1 MRQNRKRFYFLK
13 SFLRWNNAV
22 QNVMW
27 GPLWPLWTF
36 VLPCSDGGR
45 AHQPGGLP
53 VWRLLQDPGAALSAV
68 CCGIAAAA
76 AGRGAWNSTLRQY
89 LYRLSPGEMDQ
100 PAPVFWL
107 QTGTWSFLY
116 KYFFVYIWK
125 KKRWI
130 KPDGWFHWSVWTD
143 DHIPS
148 IYPSTASFGPKDVF
162 ASSCVIKAAFFSRY
176 EWWFVSLSM
185 VFTCNVWT
193 LTHHHFRGTPVHLFI
208 AGIRA
213 VA

>member
-1 MRQNRKRFYFLK
+1 
-13 SFLRWNNAV
+13 
-22 QNVMW
+22 MW
-27 GPLWPLWTF
+27 GPLWPLCTF
-36 VLPCSDGGR
+36 VLPCSDGGW

-76 AGRGAWNSTLRQY
+76 AGRGARNGTLRQY

-125 KKRWI
+125 KQ
-130 KPDGWFHWSVWTD
+130 DGLNLMVGSTDLYEQD

-148 IYPSTASFGPKDVF
+148 FDHSTASFGPNDVF

-176 EWWFVSLSM
+176 EWWFVSMSM